1 MTLSSSCKIFGKCQS
16 EVTPIPYRRIYMY
29 DMKRIFCV
37 IIFFVPY
44 VRVDGDVIQIA
55 GKEEVKVMFNGRM
68 KNICL

>member
-1 MTLSSSCKIFGKCQS
+1 
-16 EVTPIPYRRIYMY
+16 MY

-55 GKEEVKVMFNGRM
+55 GKEEVKVMFYGRM